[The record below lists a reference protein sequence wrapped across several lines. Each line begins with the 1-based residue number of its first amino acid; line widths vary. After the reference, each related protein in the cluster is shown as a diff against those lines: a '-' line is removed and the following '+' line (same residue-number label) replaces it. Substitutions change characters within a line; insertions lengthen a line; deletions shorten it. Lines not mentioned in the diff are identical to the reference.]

1 MRLDSSSAPA
11 KSPDNAA
18 EREDG
23 DGRGT
28 VSADQKAFVMGGT
41 NERLDLSTLPQ
52 KKGDDWIIVVSPAS
66 TR

>member
-1 MRLDSSSAPA
+1 
-11 KSPDNAA
+11 
-18 EREDG
+18 
-23 DGRGT
+23 
-28 VSADQKAFVMGGT
+28 MGGT